1 MLDDIGLARKFIY
14 LETYKFGND
23 ETGLKFREALTN
35 KAKEGVKVRLMVDSW
50 GVSYDESFFSE
61 LISHGGEVRFFRKIK
76 ISFDFFTKNHRRNHR
91 KVLVIDDL
99 VCYIGSANITGYS
112 HDWRE
117 SVLRLTGGIAD
128 IFRKS
133 FLESYKIYNKYI
145 FNKFSFKKTIHYF
158 DFEIVQDNPSIY
170 RQQIKNKLEKLVS
183 RARQEVI
190 AESPYF
196 LPGFKLRKNLALA
209 AKRGVNVTI
218 ILPQHS
224 DVRAVDLLRNKYM
237 GFYYNNKINILF
249 YTPNN
254 LHAKLILVDNEV
266 FGLGSPN
273 FDYRSFRYQHEIML
287 FGSQPGIVSDIR
299 SHLDETLKNCLEFD
313 HTAWLRRPRFEKM
326 LGWML
331 LPFRHLF

>member
-1 MLDDIGLARKFIY
+1 MLNDISQAQRFIY

-23 ETGLKFREALTN
+23 EAGLQFRAALTE
-35 KAKEGVKVRLMVDSW
+35 KAKEGIKIKLMVDSW
-50 GVSYDESFFSE
+50 GVTYDESFFSE
-61 LISHGGEVRFFRKIK
+61 LMSLGGEVRFFRKIRY
-76 ISFDFFTKNHRRNHR
+76 SFDYFTKNHKRNHR
-91 KVLVIDDL
+91 KLLIVDDQ

-128 IFRKS
+128 VFRKS
-133 FLESYKIYNKYI
+133 FLESFKTYNKYI
-145 FNKFSFKKTIHYF
+145 FHKFSFKKTIHF
-158 DFEIVQDNPSIY
+158 HEFEIIQDIPSIY
-170 RQQIKNKLEKLVS
+170 RQHIKTKLEKLVS
-183 RARQEVI
+183 KARREVLI
-190 AESPYF
+190 ESPYF
-196 LPGFKLRKNLALA
+196 LPGFKLRKNFALA

-237 GFYYNNKINILF
+237 GYYFNNKIKILF

-254 LHAKLILVDNEV
+254 LHAKMILVDNEI

-287 FGSQPGIVSDIR
+287 FGKHKGIVDELR
-299 SHLDETLKNCLEFD
+299 NHLNETLRNCLEFD